1 MSELKIHADDFTTTP
16 TDLRVIGSERSERR
30 IALAGMF
37 YLFMYWFCYSVD
49 DVVVVAVTFR
59 HLATQIRESQKYLLS
74 TPVHVINYVRRETT
88 DFISGPIDL

>member
-37 YLFMYWFCYSVD
+37 FLFMYWFCCSVYN
-49 DVVVVAVTFR
+49 VVVVAVTFR
-59 HLATQIRESQKYLLS
+59 HLAMQIHERRKYL
-74 TPVHVINYVRRETT
+74 
-88 DFISGPIDL
+88 